1 MYIKFRP
8 FPAVSCMDNEFL
20 STKNRKLDCQHPLVL
35 APKTNFF
42 FSFSNIVLL
51 LGLINSNSKFRLIQ
65 AFHKQF
71 QLLKMIAEKNCK
83 KPNSSYMQHTLSNDI
98 HHWSGP
104 AVGVNTYYFL
114 AKNCHATFLC
124 KFYKLL
130 TFMCYSRWYECYT
143 TADIWAQKYQKAA
156 FSAI

>member
-1 MYIKFRP
+1 MCCRKTK
-8 FPAVSCMDNEFL
+8 FL
-20 STKNRKLDCQHPLVL
+20 SKKTGNLVASTPWFWRQKLIFS
-35 APKTNFF
+35 FF
-42 FSFSNIVLL
+42 FSNIVLL

-65 AFHKQF
+65 AFHKHFSYWKWLQRKIVRNQIVAICNTHF
-71 QLLKMIAEKNCK
+71 QMTFIIEVVQQL
-83 KPNSSYMQHTLSNDI
+83 
-98 HHWSGP
+98 
-104 AVGVNTYYFL
+104 GVNTYYFL

>member
-1 MYIKFRP
+1 MCCRKT
-8 FPAVSCMDNEFL
+8 EFL
-20 STKNRKLDCQHPLVL
+20 SNETGKLGCQHPLVL

-42 FSFSNIVLL
+42 FFFSNIVLL
-51 LGLINSNSKFRLIQ
+51 LGLINSNSKFRPIQ

-83 KPNSSYMQHTLSNDI
+83 KPNSGYMQHTLSNDI

-143 TADIWAQKYQKAA
+143 TADIWAPKYQKGC
-156 FSAI
+156 F

>member
-8 FPAVSCMDNEFL
+8 FPARSCMDNEFL
-20 STKNRKLDCQHPLVL
+20 SPKNRKLDCQHPLVL

-42 FSFSNIVLL
+42 FFFSNIVLL

-65 AFHKQF
+65 AFHKHFSYWKWLQRKIVRNQIVAICNTHF
-71 QLLKMIAEKNCK
+71 QMTSIIEVVQQL
-83 KPNSSYMQHTLSNDI
+83 
-98 HHWSGP
+98 
-104 AVGVNTYYFL
+104 GVNTYYFL